1 MRTRGPE
8 GQMLLETAILLPV
21 LLLLLLGSYVC
32 SRAVIL
38 RGAAESAAHAEAIRA
53 GRGLPG
59 IEKKMAADILPRG
72 EGTDIR
78 PGSGGGTRLLP
89 SPFPV
94 LSGRSIGTVEIRKN
108 WEETGPFIG
117 FPELKLARAAELT
130 VDGWARD
137 SRSGKNIRRTVDFF
151 VATGVLR

>member
-1 MRTRGPE
+1 MSGPGPK

-32 SRAVIL
+32 CRAVVL

-59 IEKKMAADILPRG
+59 IEKRMAADILPWG

-78 PGSGGGTRLLP
+78 PGNGGRTRLLP
-89 SPFPV
+89 APFPM
-94 LSGRSIGTVEIRKN
+94 LSGRSIGTVEIRKS
-108 WEETGPFIG
+108 WEEAGPFTG
-117 FPELKLARAAELT
+117 FPELRLSRAAELS
-130 VDGWARD
+130 VDGWSRD
-137 SRSGKNIRRTVDFF
+137 RTSGKSIRRTVDFF
-151 VATGVLR
+151 VAGGVLR